1 MKTCIN
7 LFGMATVVLIVPAPF
22 AAFDADHVRVV
33 RDGADVLIESNG
45 LPNHTSSYWSN
56 THERTLDGITT
67 RTAETDHPLFVEPSC
82 TSYDQMAPGNID
94 DFNGSYSMT
103 VPAQPTRASF
113 PATSPEARFI
123 ASSTTALVLALG
135 LALAVALAV
144 GGWLAGRTVRP
155 LRTLTDAARA
165 IAAGDLRQSVPVT
178 GAGELGALAEAFNT
192 MSARLAEANTL
203 RRRVTADVS
212 HDLRTP
218 VTAVLGTLE
227 LIETGAMAPTPER
240 LRAARIEA
248 ERLARLVENFHT
260 LAIADAGE
268 LPIHSARLNVT
279 DALHHAATLFEAQA
293 RSAGIDV
300 TVEADEVPDV
310 YADPDRLAQILAN
323 VIANALRHTPSGGRI
338 VLGARRTADGVEVA
352 VADTGSGIPLA
363 VLPHV
368 FERSVRADAA
378 RSGRGAGLGLS
389 IVRTLTE
396 AMGGTVGVQSAPGA
410 GTTITLTLLAWRNGS
425 DAQA

>member
-82 TSYDQMAPGNID
+82 TSYDQMAPGNIE

-123 ASSTTALVLALG
+123 ASSTTALVLAFG

-165 IAAGDLRQSVPVT
+165 MLHKGNIGGLSGCLRATPARATPARATPARATPTRAPLPKQPARPLSPH
-178 GAGELGALAEAFNT
+178 GARPGPTPTKEIVRCRLPASSLPEGFICLRCVLRRGVSSRLRRVAGALVPKKYLHG
-192 MSARLAEANTL
+192 M
-203 RRRVTADVS
+203 
-212 HDLRTP
+212 
-218 VTAVLGTLE
+218 
-227 LIETGAMAPTPER
+227 
-240 LRAARIEA
+240 
-248 ERLARLVENFHT
+248 
-260 LAIADAGE
+260 
-268 LPIHSARLNVT
+268 LP
-279 DALHHAATLFEAQA
+279 ALLFYPA
-293 RSAGIDV
+293 SM
-300 TVEADEVPDV
+300 P
-310 YADPDRLAQILAN
+310 
-323 VIANALRHTPSGGRI
+323 
-338 VLGARRTADGVEVA
+338 
-352 VADTGSGIPLA
+352 
-363 VLPHV
+363 
-368 FERSVRADAA
+368 
-378 RSGRGAGLGLS
+378 
-389 IVRTLTE
+389 
-396 AMGGTVGVQSAPGA
+396 
-410 GTTITLTLLAWRNGS
+410 
-425 DAQA
+425 